1 MSALAMC
8 IGWRS
13 FVEQSRLTISASS
26 QMAPYLDHFSSD
38 SGTVT
43 GLCAARE
50 IVSIGNRTTVCP
62 VSIRLASSDNLRW
75 YSGDKAA
82 IAWITTVESLV
93 RDVSMEGRWCTLCFA
108 TYILMEWGEPVR
120 AGLGTEGSTLREAF
134 SGFEMP
140 RWTIEVEQRT
150 SGWGQLTSRSSLN
163 TELLS
168 LGAQVDLVP
177 RHEARWSG
185 ALKLSTS
192 T

>member
-1 MSALAMC
+1 
-8 IGWRS
+8 
-13 FVEQSRLTISASS
+13 
-26 QMAPYLDHFSSD
+26 
-38 SGTVT
+38 
-43 GLCAARE
+43 
-50 IVSIGNRTTVCP
+50 

-192 T
+192 TWLNLSWSTMVRYQQTPGCSVSKMCIALVIGSASWISAVV